1 MLRLPLFRMS
11 AGFNTLREFV
21 ASRPT
26 LRHEALRVLLEL
38 TTHEGT
44 FYTSPFSELELTF
57 YVPRKDHA
65 RGSDQHDQALGTR
78 CPTDGQSHTRV
89 CVKAT

>member
-1 MLRLPLFRMS
+1 MLRLLLFRMS

-21 ASRPT
+21 SSRPT

-44 FYTSPFSELELTF
+44 FYTPSPFSELELTC
-57 YVPRKDHA
+57 YVSRKDNA
-65 RGSDQHDQALGTR
+65 RGSDQHD
-78 CPTDGQSHTRV
+78 
-89 CVKAT
+89 